1 MKHRAHSVISSARV
15 LRAGTWLAWPVAP
28 RALAWAAL
36 LLVLACALL
45 VTALLTGE
53 PALSWQALGQTLLGA
68 GGAVDRWL
76 VHTVRLPR
84 VLTALGA
91 GAALGLAFSLLFA
104 AQGFLIGA
112 APDFI
117 TNVLG

>member
-15 LRAGTWLAWPVAP
+15 LRAGAWLAWPVAP

-91 GAALGLAFSLLFA
+91 GAALGLSGALF
-104 AQGFLIGA
+104 Q
-112 APDFI
+112 
-117 TNVLG
+117 